1 MSTPAGRRA
10 AAVGAGV
17 VVLVF
22 LVALGSNRTS
32 RGGLGQPLAV
42 HLSSRIVFAVLTLLG
57 FAALAAIVYA
67 FWGDRAAP
75 EEDEPLEPGDDPE
88 REWWEE
94 PLLVGLGF
102 VAVAALVVVV
112 RLLVGGAPKEAKKS
126 PSHGGAAATTTSTS
140 HGAHDTFTVHWWTLL
155 VLVAICAGI
164 AAVAWWRRHGT
175 SARRERAANA
185 RLRAAL
191 DASIHELEDEPDPRR
206 AVIRAYVAMERALA
220 GHGAGRKPSEAPV
233 EYLHRSLAAVRGGRR
248 ARELLTSLYARARFS
263 PLAVDAGMKDDAV
276 GALHATRDAL
286 DAGE

>member
-1 MSTPAGRRA
+1 MSTSAGRRA

-17 VVLVF
+17 AVLVF

-32 RGGLGQPLAV
+32 RGGIGQPLEV
-42 HLSSRIVFAVLTLLG
+42 HVSSRIIVAVLTLLG
-57 FAALAAIVYA
+57 FAALAAVVYA

-75 EEDEPLEPGDDPE
+75 QEDEPLEPGDDPE

-112 RLLVGGAPKEAKKS
+112 RLLVGGTPKETRPA
-126 PSHGGAAATTTSTS
+126 PRPGGVAATTPSPG
-140 HGAHDTFTVHWWTLL
+140 HAAHDTLAVHWWTLL
-155 VLVAICAGI
+155 VLVAVCGGI
-164 AAVAWWRRHGT
+164 AAVAWWRRRGT
-175 SARRERAANA
+175 SQRRERAANA

-191 DASIHELEDEPDPRR
+191 DVSIRELEGEPDPRR

-220 GHGAGRKPSEAPV
+220 GHGAGRKASEAPV

-248 ARELLTSLYARARFS
+248 ARELLTSLYAHARFS
-263 PLAVDAGMKDDAV
+263 PLDVDARMKDDAV
-276 GALHATRDAL
+276 GALNATRDAL
-286 DAGE
+286 DANE